1 MTLLKAVKY
10 TFMLFLVLAVL
21 AFPAV
26 ADDGGK
32 VIDANGNAVTNTS
45 KEVVTSSGSS
55 SGSSSGIDAN
65 KIYSD
70 KYILGFPRGNG
81 NIGDL
86 INVKNSISVISSSDI
101 IWAIVSLF
109 FAVVIAVIIVGFLG
123 AHGLNGL
130 KMVKATLFNDNAED
144 AVQHIHKAKKS
155 SLTLTYGIGTIVLI
169 VVGFVFL
176 LSLIH

>member
-1 MTLLKAVKY
+1 MTMLKTVKY

-21 AFPAV
+21 VFPV
-26 ADDGGK
+26 GADPVGTITSNN
-32 VIDANGNAVTNTS
+32 VTNSNTGNAMPTVSPTD
-45 KEVVTSSGSS
+45 
-55 SGSSSGIDAN
+55 SSSGIDAN
-65 KIYSD
+65 KIYSNQ
-70 KYILGFPRGNG
+70 YILGFPRGNG

-86 INVKNSISVISSSDI
+86 INVKNSIAVISSSDI
-101 IWAIVSLF
+101 VWAIVSLF
-109 FAVVIAVIIVGFLG
+109 FAIVIAIIIIGFLG

-130 KMVKATLFNDNAED
+130 KMVKATLFNDNAEE